1 MLRKSRAC
9 VYSVYQALL
18 LLLKGPGYEAS
29 FDTDESVKLLLELY
43 TSVLE
48 KKPPLSKKRG
58 QKWLA
63 NDTKTKHF

>member
-1 MLRKSRAC
+1 MA
-9 VYSVYQALL
+9 Y
-18 LLLKGPGYEAS
+18 
-29 FDTDESVKLLLELY
+29 FDTDESVKLLLDLY